1 MNKKNINK
9 LITVAAIIIAVIVFV
24 PNLNFK
30 SVKKYNEE
38 QENLVSEQNSTEKN
52 NGESLYD
59 KVEDKSYYNKQE
71 DDNSGYDDT
80 SSLDKKKKNKN
91 DKSTVK
97 TGDKDTEKDNIT
109 KKEGSA
115 KKGVTEK
122 NKDDKK
128 SDNNG
133 SDKKLD
139 NKTVKKSKSD
149 KRIVKDNSKKDNG
162 KKDNNSNKTD
172 DKKDKNQDNKKDDDG
187 EYITCNVSIDCT
199 SVLDNLN
206 MLKSSVK
213 KHIPASG
220 IILKESMIKVKIDA
234 NAYDV
239 LVTACKLNKIAYDA
253 EYSKAYSSTYVKGIG
268 YLYEKMAGDMSGWLY
283 LVNGKTANVGASR
296 YMVNEGDTISWTY
309 TCSGRAGS

>member
-9 LITVAAIIIAVIVFV
+9 LITAAVIIIAIIIFI

-38 QENLVSEQNSTEKN
+38 QEKLVSEQATDDKN
-52 NGESLYD
+52 NDDSLYNTD
-59 KVEDKSYYNKQE
+59 GDKS
-71 DDNSGYDDT
+71 DDSKLLDDKSEKDKS
-80 SSLDKKKKNKN
+80 SSLDKKKNNKN
-91 DKSTVK
+91 DKFTVK
-97 TGDKDTEKDNIT
+97 TGDKDITSDNAT
-109 KKEGSA
+109 KKEVSN
-115 KKGVTEK
+115 KKDTGLK
-122 NKDDKK
+122 GKGDKK
-128 SDNNG
+128 SVTKSSID
-133 SDKKLD
+133 
-139 NKTVKKSKSD
+139 KSK
-149 KRIVKDNSKKDNG
+149 VKDNG

-199 SVLDNLN
+199 SVRDKLDL
-206 MLKSSVK
+206 LKPSVR

-220 IILKESMIKVKIDA
+220 IILKESKIKVKKDA

-239 LVTACKLNKIAYDA
+239 LVTACKLNKIVYDA
-253 EYSKAYSSTYVKGIG
+253 EYSKVYSSTYVKGIG

>member
-9 LITVAAIIIAVIVFV
+9 LITVAAIIFAIIIFV

-38 QENLVSEQNSTEKN
+38 QEKLVTEQASDDKN

-59 KVEDKSYYNKQE
+59 KVEDKSDYNKQE

-80 SSLDKKKKNKN
+80 SSLDKKKKSKN

-128 SDNNG
+128 SNNNG
-133 SDKKLD
+133 SDKKSD

-162 KKDNNSNKTD
+162 KTDKNNKTD
-172 DKKDKNQDNKKDDDG
+172 DKKDTNHENKKDDNS
-187 EYITCNVSIDCT
+187 EYITCNVAIDCT
-199 SVLDNLN
+199 SILDKLN
-206 MLKSSVK
+206 MLNVSVR
-213 KHIPASG
+213 KHIPSNG
-220 IILKESMIKVKIDA
+220 IILKESKIKVKKDA

-253 EYSKAYSSTYVKGIG
+253 EYSKVYSSTYVKGIG

-309 TCSGRAGS
+309 TCSGRVGS

>member
-9 LITVAAIIIAVIVFV
+9 LITAAVIIIAIIIFI

-38 QENLVSEQNSTEKN
+38 QEKLVSEQASDDNN
-52 NGESLYD
+52 NGVSLYD
-59 KVEDKSYYNKQE
+59 TDVDKS
-71 DDNSGYDDT
+71 DDSKLPDDKSDKDKS
-80 SSLDKKKKNKN
+80 SSLDKKKKNKI

-97 TGDKDTEKDNIT
+97 TGDKDITSDNAT
-109 KKEGSA
+109 KKEVSD
-115 KKGVTEK
+115 KKDTAL
-122 NKDDKK
+122 KDKGDKK
-128 SDNNG
+128 SN
-133 SDKKLD
+133 
-139 NKTVKKSKSD
+139 KKSVTKRSTDKS
-149 KRIVKDNSKKDNG
+149 KVKDNG
-162 KKDNNSNKTD
+162 KKDNSKTD
-172 DKKDKNQDNKKDDDG
+172 KNNKADQKKDKNHENKKDDNS

-199 SVLDNLN
+199 SVRDKLDL
-206 MLKSSVK
+206 LKPSVR

-220 IILKESMIKVKIDA
+220 IILKESKIKVKKSS

-253 EYSKAYSSTYVKGIG
+253 EYSKVYSSTYVKGIG

-296 YMVNEGDTISWTY
+296 YTVNEGDTVSWTY